1 MKLDLNSLVVVS
13 QQDNHN
19 IIWEK
24 ALSLPLLEDRKL
36 LVSEDQKLWAFK
48 LTRIHHIL
56 SKVTNVVVMTDE

>member
-1 MKLDLNSLVVVS
+1 MLVNYFNKSMKLDLNSLVVVS

-36 LVSEDQKLWAFK
+36 LVSEDQNFE
-48 LTRIHHIL
+48 H
-56 SKVTNVVVMTDE
+56 SN